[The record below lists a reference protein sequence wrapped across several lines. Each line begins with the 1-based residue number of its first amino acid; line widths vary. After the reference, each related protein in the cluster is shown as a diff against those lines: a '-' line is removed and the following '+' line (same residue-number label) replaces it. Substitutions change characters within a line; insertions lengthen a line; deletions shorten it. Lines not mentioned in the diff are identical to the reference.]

1 MTPPPLPIGS
11 SRGVLLRYLSRELV
25 SRVLATGLILVALM
39 EILALLEQLTP
50 ILDRHLGVGGVLYFL
65 VLRSPLLLGS
75 VFPLAVLIGAL
86 IMLVQMTTANE
97 IAILRAAGL
106 STHALVR
113 LLLPG
118 VVGLGLV
125 SAVIDDQVTPRAE
138 LALARWWNATDPH
151 PESGRAFWFRA
162 GTTLIDVGYIAGGG
176 RIAGKLD
183 LYRRDPSGRLT
194 SIVHIGDA
202 RFVDGAWTG
211 GDGRQLTISQATV
224 DPGAFTA
231 PPAEAGW
238 PSGLRPADLVRLS
251 MDSPPLAASTMISI
265 LMDRA
270 PSSQPPSYFRTA
282 LLERALL
289 PLTFIVMLLL
299 AVPVVYI
306 PPRTGA
312 RSWLPVWCLGAG
324 LLFIVFQGLM
334 RALGNAGTLPAL
346 AATLP
351 GIAIFAFAIGALM
364 LRIEEKS

>member
-1 MTPPPLPIGS
+1 MKRTGLPIGS
-11 SRGVLLRYLSRELV
+11 GRGVLRRYLSRELI
-25 SRVLATGLILVALM
+25 SRVTATSLILVAMM

-65 VLRSPLLLGS
+65 ALRIPLLLGS
-75 VFPLAVLIGAL
+75 VFPLSVLIGAL

-106 STHALVR
+106 STPALVR

-118 VVGLGLV
+118 VMGLALV

-151 PESGRAFWFRA
+151 PETGHTFWFRS
-162 GTTLIDVGYIAGGG
+162 GTTLIDVGYITRGGQ
-176 RIAGKLD
+176 ATGKLD
-183 LYRRDPSGRLT
+183 LYQRDPSGRLNRV
-194 SIVHIGDA
+194 VHFEDA
-202 RFVDGAWTG
+202 QFVKDAWTG
-211 GDGRQLTISQATV
+211 RGGRQLTVSQATV
-224 DPGAFTA
+224 DPGTFTA
-231 PPAEAGW
+231 TPADAGW
-238 PSGLRPADLVRLS
+238 PSRLRPADLVRLS
-251 MDSPPLAASTMISI
+251 MDSPPLAASTMVAI
-265 LMDRA
+265 LLDRL

-282 LLERALL
+282 LLDRALL
-289 PLTFIVMLLL
+289 PLTFIVMLLM
-299 AVPVVYI
+299 AMPVVYI
-306 PPRTGA
+306 PPRTGS
-312 RSWLPVWCLGAG
+312 RSWIPVWCLGGG

-351 GIAIFAFAIGALM
+351 GIAIFAFGIAALM